1 MEGNTKQE
9 NTNPKKLLK
18 VPVGYLSD
26 GLVLQDNLYN
36 FNGTVLL
43 IPAGEIIT
51 GEKLKRL
58 LHYETDNKYITTYES
73 SCRIILEGRIKS
85 EKQLQKM
92 HEDEIGYTV
101 LKKKVDQ
108 IFQQTRR
115 QLNVDKITA
124 ESVTGDVWLKAKEVD
139 TADVFRCID
148 IIRPVDEALQ
158 RHSLN
163 VAFLNSIIGQLLDL
177 PERDIKQL
185 VLAGLLHDIGKVKI
199 PDQIL
204 NAPRK
209 LTPEEFAIVKHHPIY
224 SDEMLPADCDEKV
237 RSAVRH
243 HHEKLCGGGYPDN
256 PGQEQ
261 ISLFARITA
270 ISDIYDAMVSR
281 RSYKSS
287 VIAFQVLGLLMEG
300 AFAGIDQ
307 ELAELFVRHMV
318 RFYKGKTVLMS
329 DDSVGVVA
337 YIPLNDIGHPVILSE
352 QQPKQADETWY
363 CLRTVS

>member
-43 IPAGEIIT
+43 IPAGELIT

-58 LHYETDNKYITTYES
+58 LRYEVNNKYITTYEA
-73 SCRIILEGRIKS
+73 SCRVILEGRLKS
-85 EKQLQKM
+85 EKQLQKV
-92 HEDEIGYTV
+92 HEDELGYTA

-108 IFQQTRR
+108 ILRQTRVHF
-115 QLNVDKITA
+115 NVDRRAA
-124 ESVTGDVWLKAKEVD
+124 ESITSDVLLKLKEVD

-163 VAFLNSIIGQLLDL
+163 VAFLNSIIGQWLDL
-177 PERDIKQL
+177 SDRDVKQL

-209 LTPEEFAIVKHHPIY
+209 LTPEEFAIVKYHPIY
-224 SDEMLPADCDEKV
+224 SDEMLPADCDERV

-256 PGQEQ
+256 LKQEQ

-287 VIAFQVLGLLMEG
+287 VMAFQVLGQLMEG

-307 ELAELFVRHMV
+307 EITELFVRRMV
-318 RFYKGKTVLMS
+318 RLYKGKTVLMS

-337 YIPLNDIGHPVILSE
+337 YIPLNDIGHPVIMSE